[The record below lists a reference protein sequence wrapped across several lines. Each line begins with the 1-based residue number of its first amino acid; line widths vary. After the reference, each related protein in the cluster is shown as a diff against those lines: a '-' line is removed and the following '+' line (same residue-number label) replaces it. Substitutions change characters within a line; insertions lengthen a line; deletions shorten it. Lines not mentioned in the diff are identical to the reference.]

1 MSKVRLRIEFK
12 NTISFWCAF
21 LPIFEF
27 FKKYNMGI
35 SFDILKCSLKI
46 ELEVKMKSLI
56 TCAMGLYGYI
66 EWSEMMPKRCV

>member
-1 MSKVRLRIEFK
+1 
-12 NTISFWCAF
+12 
-21 LPIFEF
+21 
-27 FKKYNMGI
+27 MGI